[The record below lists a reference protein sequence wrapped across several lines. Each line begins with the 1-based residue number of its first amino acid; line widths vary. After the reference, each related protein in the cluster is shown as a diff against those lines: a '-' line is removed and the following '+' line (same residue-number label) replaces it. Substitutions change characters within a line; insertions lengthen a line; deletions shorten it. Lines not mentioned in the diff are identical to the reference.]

1 LQKYF
6 PDTILEVM
14 QMYPSILDKTFE
26 DFPELLD
33 LIEEKA
39 SSESNENSTKKYLN
53 ICENYKTILE
63 DAKVQHNKDEEEKK
77 NVLPVKLVK
86 IAKLA
91 AERAYFRNTYSILQ
105 PLIIELEKAVKID
118 NLDLKTEHISDIQSA
133 CYTLEQK
140 KSDQEIFARR
150 CKTKRN
156 AYSNNAKVIGN
167 VLVLFKTIIHQQK
180 EEKEDEV
187 QSTEQQM
194 VKPTSQQTFLF

>member
-1 LQKYF
+1 
-6 PDTILEVM
+6 
-14 QMYPSILDKTFE
+14 MYPSILDKTFE

-150 CKTKRN
+150 YKTKRN